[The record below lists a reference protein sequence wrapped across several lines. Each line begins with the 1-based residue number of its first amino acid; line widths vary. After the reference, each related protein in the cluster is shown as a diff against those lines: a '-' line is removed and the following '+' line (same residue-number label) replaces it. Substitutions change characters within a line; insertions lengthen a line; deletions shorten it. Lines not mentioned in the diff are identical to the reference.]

1 VFSQDLGSR
10 RSMDD
15 SLGTISAVVEG
26 GYRINW
32 DDGFV
37 DDDDTFYGADELDLA
52 PPVLTVVK

>member
-1 VFSQDLGSR
+1 
-10 RSMDD
+10 MDD